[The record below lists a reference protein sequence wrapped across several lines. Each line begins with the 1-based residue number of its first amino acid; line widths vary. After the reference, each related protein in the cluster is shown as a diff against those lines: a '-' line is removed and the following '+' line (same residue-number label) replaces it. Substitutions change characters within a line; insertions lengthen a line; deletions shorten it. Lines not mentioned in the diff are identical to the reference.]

1 MSHVDVAAPPFFNMD
16 FLKLHSQM
24 NPHLRADR
32 NIMPR
37 TKSQKCR
44 TKDGQCGNWSIK
56 NVAFSV
62 KTACTLL
69 IVCDG
74 LVRAAAPS
82 VDPLQMSTVCE
93 VWICGRLADGPSPA
107 RSQPACQQ
115 HLLLGRASRP
125 ACCATFYT
133 VGVCGFL
140 SPSFLAFFYFF
151 YTFHLLQLLLS

>member
-82 VDPLQMSTVCE
+82 VDRST
-93 VWICGRLADGPSPA
+93 ADVNS
-107 RSQPACQQ
+107 
-115 HLLLGRASRP
+115 
-125 ACCATFYT
+125 
-133 VGVCGFL
+133 V
-140 SPSFLAFFYFF
+140 
-151 YTFHLLQLLLS
+151 